1 MTHRPAIL
9 PPPPASATL
18 RTPPPDGCED
28 MPWPA
33 DGEPASGV
41 RPVIDAATAERL
53 RAEWAA
59 LAADDARDPLAFD
72 PWADSYAIDREAGL

>member
-1 MTHRPAIL
+1 MTHRPAI
-9 PPPPASATL
+9 PPPPRDTVP
-18 RTPPPDGCED
+18 TPPPPDCDD
-28 MPWPA
+28 MPWP